1 MIKSRINNMKIF
13 GYHGVYDYEKKE
25 GQNFY
30 ITLDYSYNVAELKKD
45 ELSNVLDY
53 VSVIKYIRSFFK
65 KNNYNLLEKLIYDLS
80 YNLNEKFKNYNFKCL
95 SISITKRIFV
105 DNDKDGINI
114 MVEKSFSDE

>member
-1 MIKSRINNMKIF
+1 MKIF

-30 ITLDYSYNVAELKKD
+30 ITLDYSYSVAELKKD

-53 VSVIKYIRSFFK
+53 VSVIKHTRSFFK

-80 YNLNEKFKNYNFKCL
+80 YNLNENFKNYNFKCL
-95 SISITKRIFV
+95 YISITKRIFV

-114 MVEKSFSDE
+114 MVERSFSDE